1 MIPAPEQ
8 HFEIRFGFPRL
19 LIIFG
24 SWGAGLRFAALIV
37 APGRGEFGFPRE
49 SAAKKK
55 TLLWAVGGVST
66 SRVVSGWCCGGP
78 QELPQHWEFL
88 VKLCRA
94 GLASSSWLV
103 SESTSSTPPT
113 LSNMEYLN
121 LVIAAVL
128 QALQKHLLRQ
138 DVQSLCL
145 WIPLDEDSLFVPLPI
160 FSYSHLL
167 K

>member
-37 APGRGEFGFPRE
+37 APGRGELWLSKGVCSQKKPFCELSGG
-49 SAAKKK
+49 SAPPGLSLGD
-55 TLLWAVGGVST
+55 T
-66 SRVVSGWCCGGP
+66 GGP

-88 VKLCRA
+88 VKLCQA

-113 LSNMEYLN
+113 LSNMEYLS